1 MNQAL
6 LLIDIQNDYFENGAN
21 SLVGSYKASVNA
33 GRILDRFRD
42 DSLPVIHVQHLAQ
55 SPTATFFLPDTHG
68 AEIHDNVKPLPSEKI
83 VVKHY
88 PNSFRETELQDYLHE
103 KQITDLVVCG
113 MMTHMCIDTTVRAAK
128 DLGFQIT
135 LIGDACATKNLKIGH
150 DVVEAHE
157 VQNAF
162 LAALNAY
169 FATVVKTKEF
179 LAEK

>member
-6 LLIDIQNDYFENGAN
+6 LLIDIQNDYFESGTNP
-21 SLVGSYKASVNA
+21 LVGSYKASINA

-42 DSLPVIHVQHLAQ
+42 DSLPVVHVQHLAL
-55 SPTATFFLPDTHG
+55 SPTATFFLPNTPG
-68 AEIHDNVKPLPSEKI
+68 AEIHDNVKPLSDEKI

-88 PNSFRETELQDYLHE
+88 PNSFRETELLDYLHE